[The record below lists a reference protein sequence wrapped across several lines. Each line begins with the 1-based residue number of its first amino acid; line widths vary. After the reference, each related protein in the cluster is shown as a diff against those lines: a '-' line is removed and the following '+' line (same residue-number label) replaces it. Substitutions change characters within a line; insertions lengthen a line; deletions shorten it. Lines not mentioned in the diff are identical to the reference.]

1 MPTKTEA
8 ANEVRKVLQAVKD
21 QFRQP
26 GGAKVNEATTRALFL
41 NPLLRALGYSSIDDL
56 LFEYFLPDG
65 KRFLDYRLVVG
76 GVPKV
81 SVEAKAL
88 AVPLSNDDAAQVIS
102 YASILGDEWAVVT
115 NAREWR
121 LYNSFAKADLSGK
134 LVLSTSLIGWETDE
148 QFDAVFEQLW
158 LISQEA
164 FESSGGPTSWLTAK
178 RLDVEVLSMLT
189 DPASPTLK
197 SLRKQLESHD
207 IAVTPQQL
215 ASWLKGRLDPSAA
228 GPPSTA
234 AAI

>member
-1 MPTKTEA
+1 MAVTLWPEPLDGQAVTRSDDLPTKTEA

-21 QFRQP
+21 QFGLP

-76 GVPKV
+76 GAPKV

-88 AVPLSNDDAAQVIS
+88 AVALSNDDAAQVIS

-121 LYNSFAKADLSGK
+121 LYNSFAKSDLSGK
-134 LVLSTSLIGWETDE
+134 LVLSTSLIAWETDE
-148 QFDAVFEQLW
+148 QFDSVFEQLW

-164 FESSGGPTSWLTAK
+164 FESSAG
-178 RLDVEVLSMLT
+178 RL
-189 DPASPTLK
+189 PGSPPSDSTLK
-197 SLRKQLESHD
+197 S
-207 IAVTPQQL
+207 
-215 ASWLKGRLDPSAA
+215 
-228 GPPSTA
+228 
-234 AAI
+234 